1 MNRLFTSV
9 IVTICAIVCAFAE
22 DGMRSMT
29 LQPTLLQ
36 NLSIIDYKEAG
47 TAQFEGTIYCK
58 SRRRIESSNIEP
70 KVFSVK
76 TDRAGQL
83 AELLGADI
91 NLIDELHVEGP
102 INSKDFNTLWS
113 SSFHGKLKVIDL
125 GKAFVENNIIPDH
138 AFFHTN
144 EQVDWETLTITT
156 IWLEKLVLPEDIT
169 EIGELAFA
177 YATSLSEI
185 NFPASLRVI
194 GEAAFTD
201 CIKLT
206 SDKLKFGD
214 NLEKI
219 GSQAFYQCL
228 GLTDAI
234 HLPES
239 IKSIYDGAFYH
250 CKITDINLP
259 ASLEYLGDMAFAGSK
274 LQKVILPDDC
284 YLDAYGGQFY
294 NSFDLTEVHLPDNL
308 AFVPSQVVGGCTSLK
323 TINVPQKA
331 VVIGEFAFDNTE
343 IEHIDLPPTVTTIEQ
358 DAFQSCNQLK
368 TIVLPPSLSKIG
380 NNVFNLCY
388 GLQSIYCMAEQ
399 PPVCTKGLYDESN
412 PFTSL
417 DTTMPVYIPVGS
429 REKYLSASGWNYFS
443 NFIETADFPYGGI
456 EDVTIDQKEQ
466 DGTTY
471 DLFGRKVKTLV
482 PGTIY
487 VRHGRKFIQK

>member
-1 MNRLFTSV
+1 
-9 IVTICAIVCAFAE
+9 
-22 DGMRSMT
+22 MT

-36 NLSIIDYKEAG
+36 NRSNFDPKEAG
-47 TAQFEGTIYCK
+47 TSQFDGTINCK
-58 SRRRIESSNIEP
+58 SRSRIEPSNVES
-70 KVFSVK
+70 KAVSVK
-76 TDRAGQL
+76 TTRAGQL

-102 INSKDFNTLWS
+102 INSKDFNTLWN

-125 GKAFVENNIIPDH
+125 GKASVENNVIPDD

-156 IWLEKLVLPEDIT
+156 IWLEKLVLPEGIT
-169 EIGELAFA
+169 EIGEFAFA

-185 NFPASLRVI
+185 NFPSSLRVI
-194 GEAAFTD
+194 GLSAFTD

-214 NLEKI
+214 NLENI

-239 IKSIYDGAFYH
+239 MKSIYDGAFYH
-250 CKITDINLP
+250 CTITDINFP
-259 ASLEYLGDMAFAGSK
+259 ASLEFLGYMAFTGSK
-274 LQKVILPDDC
+274 LKKVILPNDC
-284 YLDAYGGQFY
+284 YLAKDGGQFF
-294 NSFDLTEVHLPDNL
+294 NCRDLTEVHLPDNL
-308 AFVPSQVVGGCTSLK
+308 AFVPSQVVGGCTSL
-323 TINVPQKA
+323 TTVNVPRKA
-331 VVIGEFAFDNTE
+331 VVIGEFAYDNTE
-343 IEHIDLPPTVTTIEQ
+343 IEHIDLPPTVETIEQ
-358 DAFQSCNQLK
+358 DAFQSCNRLK
-368 TIVLPPSLSKIG
+368 TIVLPPALSKIG

-388 GLQSIYCMAEQ
+388 GLQRIYCMSEQ
-399 PPVCTKGLYDESN
+399 PPVCTKGMYDESN

-417 DTTMPVYIPVGS
+417 DTTMPVYIPVGT

-443 NFIETADFPYGGI
+443 NYIETADFPYGGI
-456 EDVTIDQKEQ
+456 EDVTIDQTEQ

-471 DLFGRKVKTLV
+471 DLFGREVETLI

-487 VRHGRKFIQK
+487 VRHGRKFVYK